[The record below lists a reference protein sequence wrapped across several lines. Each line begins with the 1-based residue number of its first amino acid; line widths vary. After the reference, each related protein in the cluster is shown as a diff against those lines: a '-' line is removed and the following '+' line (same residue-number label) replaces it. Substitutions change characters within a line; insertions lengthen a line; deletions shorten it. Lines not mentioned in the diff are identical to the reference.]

1 MKKVTEFELNS
12 LISKFKHL
20 CNAGFEASLLVSSK
34 DGQASV
40 SLKVEL
46 GKVFHSPK
54 DSTAGDQ
61 NSKQRKKRPPAYFRR
76 QKQRR
81 DARKKE
87 IIKPTEAAA
96 ENATA
101 MRNLV
106 VYESSTDDSNAA
118 ECKLPLIS
126 SVNKEMVSES
136 STKNIA
142 AETEDVVF
150 AAESEDDEVN
160 GGLKEQLELLIR
172 ESQRKRNVW
181 EEMRFNSTTTEE
193 NDSFM

>member
-46 GKVFHSPK
+46 GHVFHSPNG
-54 DSTAGDQ
+54 STAGENK
-61 NSKQRKKRPPAYFRR
+61 NSKQRKKRPPAYYRR
-76 QKQRR
+76 QKKRR

-87 IIKPTEAAA
+87 MINSTTAA

-101 MRNLV
+101 TRNLV
-106 VYESSTDDSNAA
+106 VNESSSDDSDAA
-118 ECKLPLIS
+118 ECKLALIS
-126 SVNKEMVSES
+126 SVNEKMVSES
-136 STKNIA
+136 SIKNIA

-150 AAESEDDEVN
+150 AVERDDDMN
-160 GGLKEQLELLIR
+160 KGLKEQLELLIR
-172 ESQRKRNVW
+172 ESQRKRDVW
-181 EEMRFNSTTTEE
+181 EEMRLDSTTTEE